1 MSVADRLLFG
11 TAGVPK
17 STEGTSTLSGIQ
29 RIAEIGLDCL
39 EVEFVQGVKMGR
51 DTAEKIREEAQKLD
65 IKLSVHAPYF
75 INLNSA
81 EEGKRL
87 ASQERILSSA
97 RLAQMLGASCVVIHL
112 GFYGKNTPEQ
122 AYLKIKD
129 GLKEVA
135 SFLKSER
142 NPVILR
148 PETMGKK
155 AQFGSLEEILQLT
168 RDIDGVQPCLDFSHL
183 HARSGKMNTY
193 LEFHR
198 ILKKVEMKL
207 GTQALQNMH
216 IHISGSV
223 YSEKGE
229 MKHVNLEESDF
240 CFDEWIQ
247 ALKHFDVRGMLI
259 CESPEQGTDAL
270 MLKNLF
276 YPSFKMPKKVPG
288 TFLQGEK

>member
-1 MSVADRLLFG
+1 MSTADKLLFG

-17 STEGTSTLSGIQ
+17 STQGTSTLSGIQ
-29 RIAEIGLDCL
+29 HIAELGLDCL
-39 EVEFVQGVKMGR
+39 EVEFVQGVKMGS
-51 DTAEKIREEAQKLD
+51 DTASKIRQEAKKLN

-97 RLAQMLGASCVVIHL
+97 RLAKLLGASSVVIHL
-112 GFYGKNTPEQ
+112 GFYGKKYPEQ
-122 AYLKIKD
+122 AYAKIKE

-142 NPVILR
+142 NPVFLR
-148 PETMGKK
+148 PETMGKR
-155 AQFGSLEEILQLT
+155 AQFGSLEEILQLA
-168 RDIDGVQPCLDFSHL
+168 REIDGVQPCVDFSHL

-198 ILKKVEMKL
+198 ILKKIEMKL
-207 GTQALQNMH
+207 GKRALQNMH

-223 YSEKGE
+223 YNEKGE

-240 CFDEWIQ
+240 RFDEWIQ
-247 ALKHFDVRGMLI
+247 ALQDFDVKGMVI
-259 CESPEQGTDAL
+259 CESPDQQADAL
-270 MLKNLF
+270 MLKNLY
-276 YPSFKMPKKVPG
+276 YP
-288 TFLQGEK
+288 

>member
-1 MSVADRLLFG
+1 MERPKMSAADKLLFG

-29 RIAEIGLDCL
+29 HIAELGLDCL
-39 EVEFVQGVKMGR
+39 EVEFVQGVKMGG
-51 DTAEKIREEAQKLD
+51 DTANKIREEAEKLD

-75 INLNSA
+75 INLNSV
-81 EEGKRL
+81 EVGKRL

-97 RLAQMLGASCVVIHL
+97 RLARLLGASCVVIHL
-112 GFYGKNTPEQ
+112 GFYGKNSPEQ
-122 AYLKIKD
+122 TYAKIKE

-148 PETMGKK
+148 PETMGKR
-155 AQFGSLEEILQLT
+155 AQFGSLEEILQLA
-168 RDIDGVQPCLDFSHL
+168 REIDSVQPCVDFSHL

-198 ILKKVEMKL
+198 TLKKIGMKL
-207 GTQALQNMH
+207 GDRALRNMH

-223 YSEKGE
+223 YNDKGE

-240 CFDEWIQ
+240 RFDEWIQ
-247 ALKHFDVRGMLI
+247 ALHDFDVKGMVI
-259 CESPEQGTDAL
+259 SESPMQQADAL
-270 MLKNLF
+270 MLKNLY
-276 YPSFKMPKKVPG
+276 YP
-288 TFLQGEK
+288 

>member
-1 MSVADRLLFG
+1 
-11 TAGVPK
+11 
-17 STEGTSTLSGIQ
+17 
-29 RIAEIGLDCL
+29 
-39 EVEFVQGVKMGR
+39 MGS
-51 DTAEKIREEAQKLD
+51 DTAKKIREEAKKLS

-81 EEGKRL
+81 EQGKIL

-97 RLAQMLGASCVVIHL
+97 RLARLLGASSVVIHL
-112 GFYGKNTPEQ
+112 GFYGKLYPEQ
-122 AYLKIKD
+122 TYAKIKE
-129 GLKEVA
+129 GLKEVS

-155 AQFGSLEEILQLT
+155 AQFGSLEEVLQLA
-168 RDIDGVQPCLDFSHL
+168 REIDGVQPCVDFSHL

-198 ILKKVEMKL
+198 TLKKIEMKL
-207 GTQALQNMH
+207 GQRALQNMH

-223 YSEKGE
+223 YNDKGE

-240 CFDEWIQ
+240 RFDEWIQ
-247 ALKHFDVRGMLI
+247 ALHDFDVRGMVI
-259 CESPEQGTDAL
+259 CESPIQETDAL
-270 MLKNLF
+270 MLKNLY
-276 YPSFKMPKKVPG
+276 YP
-288 TFLQGEK
+288 